1 MVRKD
6 LHMSEFMN
14 KTVIVTGGG
23 QGIGR
28 AVSRAFAAEGANVI
42 IADIDEEAGLE
53 NEIYIKNSGF
63 EAAFIKTDVSDAA
76 SVKHMVDK
84 VLKKYNGIHV
94 LINNAA
100 VSGFGSIFDISTE
113 EWDKAIGVNL
123 SGMYYCA
130 KFCAPVMRSQ
140 NYGNIINMAST
151 RAFMSEPDTEPYSAS
166 KGGIIALTH
175 ALALSLG
182 KYGIRVNSI
191 SPGWIDVSS
200 WKKNSLAKQEPISEQ
215 DHKQHPA
222 GRVGTPEDIAQTC
235 LFLASDKSGF
245 ITGENIT
252 VDGGMTRKMIYV

>member
-1 MVRKD
+1 
-6 LHMSEFMN
+6 MSEFKN

-28 AVSRAFAAEGANVI
+28 AVCRVFAVEGANVV
-42 IADIDEEAGLE
+42 IADIDEAAGLE
-53 NEIYIKNSGF
+53 NESYIKNSGF
-63 EAAFIKTDVSDAA
+63 EATYIKTDVSDAP
-76 SVKHMVDK
+76 SVKQMVDETM
-84 VLKKYNGIHV
+84 KKYSGVHV

-100 VSGFGSIFDISTE
+100 VSGFGSLFDTSTE

-140 NYGNIINMAST
+140 NSGNIINIAST
-151 RAFMSEPDTEPYSAS
+151 RAFMSEPDTEAYSAS

-175 ALALSLG
+175 SLAVSLG
-182 KYGIRVNSI
+182 QYGIRVNSI

-200 WKKNSLAKQEPISEQ
+200 WKKSSLAKQDTLSEQ

-222 GRVGTPEDIAQTC
+222 GRVGNPEDIAQAC

-245 ITGENIT
+245 ITGENLT